1 MNAANVAW
9 SGQICNL
16 LLYLMCELAVFV
28 DALLY
33 VILKAH
39 AIFISVTVF
48 LATLSVSQA
57 KKKQFTVKFIDIQVA
72 L

>member
-1 MNAANVAW
+1 MRQMSLSPVKYV
-9 SGQICNL
+9 ICYYNL
-16 LLYLMCELAVFV
+16 MYELAVFV

-39 AIFISVTVF
+39 AIFISVTVL
-48 LATLSVSQA
+48 LATLSVAQA
-57 KKKQFTVKFIDIQVA
+57 KKKQFTVKSVDIQVA